1 MGVYKNEKNGT
12 WYYKSHYKDIDGKFR
27 YVTKRGFKTKADAK
41 KAEADFVLNKKNYLE
56 YSNIR
61 TFGELYNEYY
71 EYQKSRVKE
80 STLITT
86 DNKIKNHV
94 LPYFENKKL
103 QSLTTKDIDDWHN
116 LMLNHENDYS
126 IVYLQGLHS
135 KFGSVIQYGV
145 RKGYIKSNVVE
156 LQGNF
161 VKCSE
166 DIEEMKY
173 YTFDEW
179 QKFEEQL
186 DDNIYKLLFQF
197 LYYTGARVGEALALS
212 FNDFNADFTMVSI
225 NKTITSKTKEV
236 GVIVTPTKTKSSI
249 RKISVPDVLAE
260 KLRSYYISCQNYSG
274 FKKSDFVF
282 GITKPLSTTTLERK
296 NLKASKA
303 AGLEKIRIHDLRHS
317 HASFLIN
324 NGVAPLAISKRLGHK
339 SLSTTLDVYVHMFD
353 ELEKDAINLIN
364 KKLNDS
370 AE

>member
-41 KAEADFVLNKKNYLE
+41 KAEADFVLNKKKYLE

-61 TFGELYNEYY
+61 TFGELYHEYY
-71 EYQKSRVKE
+71 DLKKTRVKE

-86 DNKIKNHV
+86 DNKIRNHI

-103 QSLTTKDIDDWHN
+103 DSLTTKDIDDWQN
-116 LMLNHENDYS
+116 LMLNHENNYS

-145 RKGYIKSNVVE
+145 KKGYLKSNVVE

-161 VKCSE
+161 VKSSD
-166 DIEEMKY
+166 DIVEMKY

-179 QKFEEQL
+179 KKFEEQL
-186 DDNIYKLLFQF
+186 DEDIYKLLFQF
-197 LYYTGARVGEALALS
+197 LYYTGVRIGEALALS
-212 FNDFNADFTMVSI
+212 FNDFNNDFTIVSI
-225 NKTITSKTKEV
+225 NKTVTSKTKEV
-236 GVIVTPTKTKSSI
+236 GMAVTPTKTKSSI
-249 RKISVPDVLAE
+249 RKIPVPDLLAE
-260 KLRSYYISCQNYSG
+260 KLKDYFISCQSFSG
-274 FKKSDFVF
+274 FKKTDFVF
-282 GITKPLSTTTLERK
+282 GIAKPLSTTTIERK

-303 AGLEKIRIHDLRHS
+303 AGLEKIRVHDFWHS

-364 KKLNDS
+364 KKLKSNED
-370 AE
+370 